1 MEETEKYGE
10 RCRKTNT
17 HRETERERGEKERG
31 GRKMQGLQVH
41 GATTLNTENFLNI
54 AFSLYHKFVNV
65 NLVTIVQL

>member
-1 MEETEKYGE
+1 MERGVE
-10 RCRKTNT
+10 RQT
-17 HRETERERGEKERG
+17 HSHRDREGKRRERER